1 MLVRFVISHIDND
14 SQRSLGIFHA
24 AFGLR
29 DQGVLYPYEEEHL
42 RELMRWFNANLEKP
56 TRFTSSKPP
65 YYRKRNGAISW
76 FKDSAVEHISRM
88 REMAA
93 IVENH
98 GLAVRM
104 LKSDKVG
111 YIAYEDEWQV
121 VADPFSDVDC

>member
-1 MLVRFVISHIDND
+1 MLVRFVISHIDKD

-29 DQGVLYPYEEEHL
+29 DQGRLYSHEEEKLEEL
-42 RELMRWFNANLEKP
+42 RQWFDENLEKP

-65 YYRKRNGAISW
+65 CYRKRNGAISW

-98 GLAVRM
+98 GFAVRM
-104 LKSDKVG
+104 LKSDRVG
-111 YIAYEDEWQV
+111 YIVYEDDWQV
-121 VADPFSDVDC
+121 VADPFSEVDC